1 MGLGAVVHESVATK
15 DMLPLA
21 GYLQAQHNV
30 FQSSWGSVPWA
41 VVGWGLRQIGLGSK
55 GGNDKLPKGQYVL
68 VDNIKQAAQAFED
81 HMAGRPSKV
90 ERVFTKA
97 QFAKTFA
104 GKLVEGQR
112 LTSSDVDV
120 LLTYMSRDANI
131 VEYDGKIVKMPDAND
146 KKGITDEDAS
156 VAQLKELTEKLKHQT
171 DLLGSRVDELTIEIK
186 AALARSN
193 KVRALAA
200 LKAKKQAETSL
211 TQRYATLAQLEQVAA
226 KIEQASDNVALVQVM
241 EASTGVLKTLNAQVG
256 GVDRIDGVMDGLRDK
271 ISDTE
276 ELTAILSENVGQAV
290 DDGEIEDELA
300 ALEQEAR
307 ETKEAREAAKAQKD
321 MDALPEV
328 PKEKKE
334 STQDLEK
341 EIAAMSLS

>member
-1 MGLGAVVHESVATK
+1 MALGAVVHESVATK
-15 DMLPLA
+15 DMLPLT
-21 GYLQAQHNV
+21 GYLQAQNNV
-30 FQSSWGSVPWA
+30 FQNSWGSVPWA

-55 GGNDKLPKGQYVL
+55 GGDDKLPKGQYVL

-81 HMAGRPSKV
+81 RMAGRPSKV

-97 QFAKTFA
+97 QFAQTFA
-104 GKLVEGQR
+104 GALVDGQR

-120 LLTYMSRDANI
+120 LLTYMSRDANM
-131 VEYDGKIVKMPDAND
+131 VEYDGKIVKVPDAND

-171 DLLGSRVDELTIEIK
+171 DLLGARVDELTIEIK

-211 TQRYATLAQLEQVAA
+211 AQRYATLAQLEEVAA

-271 ISDTE
+271 ISDTD

-307 ETKEAREAAKAQKD
+307 EKKEAREAAKAQKD
-321 MDALPEV
+321 MDALPGV
-328 PKEKKE
+328 PKEKE